1 MEKINLEET
10 LYYTGSVTNGVYSLG
25 KQPPRFFS
33 VRWHPTLEIPFLVS
47 QQQFRYDKQFKCL
60 LFWLQIK

>member
-10 LYYTGSVTNGVYSLG
+10 LYYTGPVTNGVYSLG
-25 KQPPRFFS
+25 KQPPRFFG

-47 QQQFRYDKQFKCL
+47 QQQFGYDKQF
-60 LFWLQIK
+60 